1 LKFYKLQVFSFQLTV
16 YSRKDAL
23 FWKLYTTGLFAKVLS
38 YHSSFFESVLLVEIR
53 HEYEKQKHPE
63 ILSIAWA
70 AAFLGFA
77 HTAWAFDDPFAAF
90 LDSVPA
96 AKQTI
101 KQENEGSGVSAITT
115 KSFTFTSR
123 NGTSTVYAILA
134 YPQLT
139 GKVPGILVL
148 HGGGGF
154 AEGLRNEVKG
164 HARAGYVAMTL
175 DMPDICTDDKSRTGH
190 TTGPWRSR
198 HKVEE
203 PRFDTVEGPEH
214 CTLADAMIAGLEAFN
229 LLCAHEKT
237 DASHMGITGYSW
249 GGYSTTMLSGLL
261 GERVHAAWA
270 VYGCGFYDKGSFWSE
285 RIADLPAEARA
296 TWLEFFDAGRR
307 APNIKAA
314 YFIDAPTNDKFFW
327 PVAVQATLDAIDAPK
342 NHVWGPNLHH
352 KHMGMDPR
360 NRFFAYHLKGTGTP
374 LARAA
379 ITKED
384 PVGHGKRLT
393 IKIDMP
399 AGVSVTEVTLVQS
412 VPNVNWPDR
421 QWTSLPAHKVDRFT
435 YTAELSAPAV
445 NSKVD
450 YYALVKDDA
459 NAFVA
464 TAMHNAA
471 IVVQDSSAQEK

>member
-1 LKFYKLQVFSFQLTV
+1 MNIINTDTLKKL
-16 YSRKDAL
+16 R
-23 FWKLYTTGLFAKVLS
+23 
-38 YHSSFFESVLLVEIR
+38 
-53 HEYEKQKHPE
+53 
-63 ILSIAWA
+63 IAWA
-70 AAFLGFA
+70 AVLLCFA
-77 HTAWAFDDPFAAF
+77 HSASAFDDPFAAF

-96 AKQTI
+96 VEQTI
-101 KQENEGSGVSAITT
+101 KQENEGSGASAITI
-115 KSFTFTSR
+115 KSFTFASR

-134 YPQLT
+134 YPQQT
-139 GKVPGILVL
+139 GKYPGILVL

-154 AEGLRNEVKG
+154 AEGLRNEIES
-164 HARAGYVAMTL
+164 HARAGYVARTI
-175 DMPDICTDDKSRTGH
+175 DMPDICTDDQSKTGH

-203 PRFDTVEGPEH
+203 PRFDTAKGPEH

-229 LLCAHEKT
+229 LLSAHEKT

-270 VYGCGFYDKGSFWSE
+270 VYGCGFYDTGSFWSE
-285 RIADLPAEARA
+285 RIADLSAEARA

-327 PVAVQATLDAIDAPK
+327 PVAVQATLDAIDAPT
-342 NHVWGPNLHH
+342 NHVWGANLHH
-352 KHMGMDPR
+352 KNMGMAPR
-360 NRFFAYHLKGTGTP
+360 DRFFAYHLNGTGTP
-374 LARAA
+374 LVKATM
-379 ITKED
+379 TKED
-384 PVGHGKRLT
+384 PVGQGKRLT
-393 IKIDMP
+393 IKLDIP
-399 AGVSVTEVTLVQS
+399 AGVSIAEVTLVQS
-412 VPNVNWPDR
+412 IPNANWPDR
-421 QWTSLPAHKVDRFT
+421 QWTSLPAHRVSTST
-435 YTAELSAPAV
+435 YTAELSAQSV
-445 NSKVD
+445 NSRVD

-471 IVVQDSSAQEK
+471 IVVRESSGQEK